1 MKIKSYLY
9 DGANWQ
15 AQCVLAYLRGH
26 LYNFKHDL
34 EVTRYDNCR
43 EQGYIFYMRIG
54 SKQTNVAVYEH
65 RNSDALCIVSNEKLT
80 FNAPLSQDIWETM
93 KDKWDTT
100 ADFDC
105 GEICNCGM
113 TIIEIFQ
120 EFEESNK

>member
-1 MKIKSYLY
+1 MKIKSYLH
-9 DGANWQ
+9 DDANWQ

-26 LYNFKHDL
+26 IYNFKHEL
-34 EVTRYDNCR
+34 EVTRYYNCR

-54 SKQTNVAVYEH
+54 GKQTNVAVYEH
-65 RNSDALCIVSNEKLT
+65 RNCDALCIVANEKLT
-80 FNAPLSQDIWETM
+80 PNEPNAEVIWETM

-105 GEICNCGM
+105 GNISDCGD
-113 TIIEIFQ
+113 TIIGIFQ

>member
-1 MKIKSYLY
+1 MKIKNYLD

-26 LYNFKHDL
+26 LCDFEHEL
-34 EVTRYDNCR
+34 EVTRYENCR

-54 SKQTNVAVYEH
+54 GKQMNVAVYEH
-65 RNSDALCIVSNEKLT
+65 RNSDGLCIVSNNKLT
-80 FNAPLSQDIWETM
+80 VDVPLSQDIWETM

-100 ADFDC
+100 ANFAC
-105 GEICNCGM
+105 GEICDCGM

-120 EFEESNK
+120 EFEEN